1 MKRILALLCLV
12 LIVAPLGARAESVRG
27 LPGVLTGDIAG
38 GLKLGAAIG
47 IVLEAGDQDRHRR
60 RDDGGDD
67 DNNNNGQRQRGN
79 DFNRRDDNDGGG
91 RREDRNDN
99 RMSRA
104 YAIASQRGRV
114 IDVWPE
120 GGSIFGARVS
130 STDRGRIEL
139 RIDVDSGR
147 VEER

>member
-1 MKRILALLCLV
+1 M
-12 LIVAPLGARAESVRG
+12 G
-27 LPGVLTGDIAG
+27 
-38 GLKLGAAIG
+38 
-47 IVLEAGDQDRHRR
+47 
-60 RDDGGDD
+60 
-67 DNNNNGQRQRGN
+67 
-79 DFNRRDDNDGGG
+79 
-91 RREDRNDN
+91 
-99 RMSRA
+99 RA

-130 STDRGRIEL
+130 TDRGRIEL